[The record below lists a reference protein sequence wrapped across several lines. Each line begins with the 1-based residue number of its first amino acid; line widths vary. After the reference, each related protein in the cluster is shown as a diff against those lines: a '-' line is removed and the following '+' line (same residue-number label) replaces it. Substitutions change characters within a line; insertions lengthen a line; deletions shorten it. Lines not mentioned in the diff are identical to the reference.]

1 MVQEATQ
8 VTGTEETALPPITE
22 QPAETPAET
31 VVTEPVEEPEGEP
44 AAEAPEPVRFDPER
58 YKEDE
63 SYKEHIDTVA
73 KASKRDGHL
82 AALEQFQQSDTQQ
95 ARILGQIQAGINGL
109 NKVFKEQ
116 GVDADV
122 LNEALQM
129 YAPQL
134 GAFKNWN
141 EQREGQVR
149 NQGFVNAIAFTMQ
162 KFSQEVGE
170 DFGDKYAERFVKEIP
185 YDGGVE
191 AMQDWM
197 KDTRKAIAAKV
208 EAPLKKEIADLKT
221 QLAGGKVASRKD
233 GPDTAQ
239 KGGRG
244 SVSNDYQKRLDRLS
258 LGRDSDGNAPT
269 DEDRA
274 WLAARE

>member
-1 MVQEATQ
+1 MVTEQTQ

-22 QPAETPAET
+22 QPVETPAEA
-31 VVTEPVEEPEGEP
+31 VVTEEEPEGEP
-44 AAEAPEPVRFDPER
+44 AAEAPAEPVRFDPER

-73 KASKRDGHL
+73 KASRRDGHL

-162 KFSQEVGE
+162 KFSQEVGDGLGE
-170 DFGDKYAERFVKEIP
+170 KYAERFVKEIP

-197 KDTRKAIAAKV
+197 KDTRKAIAAKI
-208 EAPLKKEIADLKT
+208 EAPLKKKIADLET
-221 QLAGGKVASRKD
+221 QIAGGKVASRKD

-239 KGGRG
+239 KGGG
-244 SVSNDYQKRLDRLS
+244 
-258 LGRDSDGNAPT
+258 GGGNLTYARILKMTSSEIEALP
-269 DEDRA
+269 EGV
-274 WLAARE
+274 LQAAIDKASKEK

>member
-1 MVQEATQ
+1 MVQETQ
-8 VTGTEETALPPITE
+8 VTGTDPAALPEIVQQPTE
-22 QPAETPAET
+22 EAPAEA
-31 VVTEPVEEPEGEP
+31 VVTEEPTEEPTEPEGEP
-44 AAEAPEPVRFDPER
+44 AAEAPVEPVGFDPER

-63 SYKEHIDTVA
+63 TYREHIDTVA
-73 KASKRDGHL
+73 KSAKRDGHL

-141 EQREGQVR
+141 EQRESQVR

-162 KFSQEVGE
+162 KFSQEIGDGLGE
-170 DFGDKYAERFVKEIP
+170 KYAERFVKEIP

-197 KDTRKAIAAKV
+197 KDTRKQIAAKI

-239 KGGRG
+239 KGGG
-244 SVSNDYQKRLDRLS
+244 SG
-258 LGRDSDGNAPT
+258 GRPT
-269 DEDRA
+269 KEQY
-274 WLAARE
+274 AAATREQRQEWREKGIEPLIQ